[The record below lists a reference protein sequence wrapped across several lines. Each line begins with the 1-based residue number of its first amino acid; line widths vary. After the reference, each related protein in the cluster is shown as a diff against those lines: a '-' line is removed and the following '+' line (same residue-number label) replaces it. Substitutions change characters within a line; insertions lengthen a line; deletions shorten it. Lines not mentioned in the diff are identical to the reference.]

1 MIVQQGVFSA
11 LWPYS
16 VTNVGG
22 WLAPFEKL
30 LEEIADH
37 DLYSSLHGLY
47 FKFQTGFRICENS
60 YKTIVSAF
68 LCYFIITLTIHH
80 ESRVIGKI
88 W

>member
-1 MIVQQGVFSA
+1 MIVLQGFLGA
-11 LWPYS
+11 LQSYS

-47 FKFQTGFRICENS
+47 LLFPNR
-60 YKTIVSAF
+60 VSH
-68 LCYFIITLTIHH
+68 LR
-80 ESRVIGKI
+80 E
-88 W
+88 